1 MKFKNI
7 FNPASY
13 YRRLQK
19 IAVCCGVYTALY
31 LNRLAQWLAQKNLTW
46 GIEAFPQRKN
56 SIEASMLPIAGCQLR
71 EVPGDEASLYFYV
84 TNPLTAFRVETFYTK
99 EPETLQW
106 IEGFSDNEVLWD
118 IGANIGL
125 YSIYAASKRN
135 ARVYAFE
142 PSVFNLALLA
152 KNIHVNKLTH
162 NITIVPLALSRDSK
176 SALFRMGGDDGI
188 AEGGACSS
196 FDADFDFSGNPFKT
210 DFSYQ
215 TIGITGDALCSLNV
229 VPAPNYIKLD
239 VDGIEHYVLA
249 GLQYILKKCTIKS
262 ILVECNDAFCEQ
274 ASEIAKILA
283 ANGFTLSI
291 KTHSEMF
298 DSGGEYSKTYN
309 QIWIR
314 ERHNC

>member
-1 MKFKNI
+1 MKIKNI
-7 FNPASY
+7 LNPASY
-13 YRRLQK
+13 YRRLKK
-19 IAVCCGVYTALY
+19 IAASCAVYAALY
-31 LNRLAQWLAQKNLTW
+31 LHRLAQWLAQKNLTW
-46 GIEAFPQRKN
+46 GIAALPQRKN
-56 SIEASMLPIAGCQLR
+56 YIEASMLPIAGCQLR
-71 EVPGDEASLYFYV
+71 EVPGEEASLYFYV

-125 YSIYAASKRN
+125 YSVYAAKKRN
-135 ARVYAFE
+135 AKVYAFE

-152 KNIHVNKLTH
+152 KNIHANKLTR
-162 NITIVPLALSRDSK
+162 NITVVPLALSRDSK
-176 SALFRMGGDDGI
+176 SALFKIGGDDGV

-215 TIGITGDALCSLNV
+215 TAGITGDALCSLNIA
-229 VPAPNYIKLD
+229 PEPNYIKLD
-239 VDGIEHYVLA
+239 VDGIEHYILA
-249 GLQYILKKCTIKS
+249 GLQCTLKKDTVKS

-274 ASEIAKILA
+274 ASGIANMLA
-283 ANGFTLSI
+283 ANGFALSI

-298 DSGGEYSKTYN
+298 DNGGVYSKTYN

-314 ERHNC
+314 ERHNR